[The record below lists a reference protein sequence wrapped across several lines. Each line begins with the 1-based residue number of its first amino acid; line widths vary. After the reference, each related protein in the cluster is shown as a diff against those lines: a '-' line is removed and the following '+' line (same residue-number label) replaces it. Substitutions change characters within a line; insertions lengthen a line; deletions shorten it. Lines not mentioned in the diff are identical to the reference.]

1 MRFRMDNTLDN
12 IKIGIIGQG
21 FVGTSITKFFENKIP
36 LFTYDL
42 NGKCNCDSLDEVVNK
57 SEMIFVC
64 LPTPMMKDG
73 SCDLSIVENT
83 IQKIFNIDNTK
94 IIILKSTILP
104 GTTDKLINQFGSSIV
119 FNPEFLTEA
128 NAVEDFKNQDRII
141 VGGYGPTLEKV
152 TSFFQNFFTNSKV
165 VSCTPKEAELAKY
178 VTNTFLSTKVA
189 FANEISAL
197 CKSIGVDYKSLV
209 EIFILD
215 KRLGNSHW
223 SVPGPDGKNGFG
235 GSCFPKDINALI
247 SLYNKL
253 EVDSPLL
260 KAVWNRNIKIDR
272 KEQDWNNLI
281 GRAVSYDVSKDN

>member
-1 MRFRMDNTLDN
+1 M
-12 IKIGIIGQG
+12 
-21 FVGTSITKFFENKIP
+21 
-36 LFTYDL
+36 
-42 NGKCNCDSLDEVVNK
+42 
-57 SEMIFVC
+57 
-64 LPTPMMKDG
+64 
-73 SCDLSIVENT
+73 
-83 IQKIFNIDNTK
+83 
-94 IIILKSTILP
+94 
-104 GTTDKLINQFGSSIV
+104 
-119 FNPEFLTEA
+119 
-128 NAVEDFKNQDRII
+128 
-141 VGGYGPTLEKV
+141 
-152 TSFFQNFFTNSKV
+152 
-165 VSCTPKEAELAKY
+165 
-178 VTNTFLSTKVA
+178 STKVA